1 MNEAKLT
8 HPRPEQLKA
17 FGLGQLDQVQ
27 RDEVERH
34 VAECDV
40 CNAVLESL
48 PDDTLVSLLK
58 DTPSNP
64 GGPDPAETLPSGS
77 SPPVP
82 TEGTAAF
89 TPGDATAGTG
99 GPPAGQS
106 DTVAV
111 PGPLREHPRYQVQG

>member
-1 MNEAKLT
+1 MNEANLT

-17 FGLGQLDQVQ
+17 FGLGQLDQAR

-34 VAECDV
+34 VAGCDS
-40 CNAVLESL
+40 CNAVLEAL

-64 GGPDPAETLPSGS
+64 DAPDPAETLPPAPT
-77 SPPVP
+77 PPAS
-82 TEGTAAF
+82 TEATAAF
-89 TPGDATAGTG
+89 APADAPAGTG
-99 GPPAGQS
+99 APPAGQS

-111 PGPLREHPRYQVQG
+111 PGSLREHPRYQ